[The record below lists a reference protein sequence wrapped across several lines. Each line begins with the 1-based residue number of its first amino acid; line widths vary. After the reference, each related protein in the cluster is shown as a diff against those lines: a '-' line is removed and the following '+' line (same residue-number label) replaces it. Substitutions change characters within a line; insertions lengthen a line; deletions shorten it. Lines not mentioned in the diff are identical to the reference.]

1 MDAHGGNM
9 SDDAR
14 DGLMLNQARVDA
26 MTAAGLWQERT
37 VLDYL
42 DDRLRDQPDKVY
54 VTDHNAMT
62 GRSTSLS
69 FRNLE
74 RVSTR
79 IAAGLSAHGI
89 GAGDVVAMQLPNWWE
104 MLALHIACMRIGAIT
119 NPLMPIFREHELE
132 FMLSFAE
139 TKAVVIPQRF
149 RDFEY
154 EPMLQGLSAS
164 LPALEH
170 IFVVG
175 GTGERAFEAQL
186 LNKPW
191 EDEVDTKALFE
202 RVRPSANDVIEYCY
216 TSGTSGRPK
225 AVMHTSNT
233 LFSCLG
239 GALALEFD
247 ENDVVLM
254 GSPLAH
260 QTGFLFGGLLPLK
273 LGARLVLMDIWNA
286 AEAAKL
292 IHTEGVT
299 MTMGATPFLSDLTYT
314 NALDRYPPDTLSV
327 FICGGAPIPRP
338 LVQAGSERLGASIV
352 AGWGMSENGL
362 VSSTRRSDAAEKVFE
377 TDGLPWPGMRLRVI
391 DEDGAELG
399 PDKDGILQANG
410 AANFVGYLNRPQA
423 YDTDADGWFNTGDI
437 ARIDGDGYV
446 TITGRAK
453 DIIIRGG
460 ENIPVAEV
468 ESTLFSHEAVDKVAV
483 VAMPDARLGERACA
497 FVTLHGDATWDLDA
511 MRVHLQSCGLT
522 KNYWPEHLE
531 ILSAMPMTPSG
542 KIQKYKLREQATSLS
557 A

>member
-1 MDAHGGNM
+1 M

-14 DGLMLNQARVDA
+14 NGLILSQSRVAA
-26 MTAAGLWQERT
+26 MTSAGLWQNCT

-42 DDRLRDQPDKVY
+42 EDRLRDQPDKVY
-54 VTDHNAMT
+54 VTDQNAMT

-69 FRNLE
+69 FRNLD
-74 RVSTR
+74 RLSRR

-89 GAGDVVAMQLPNWWE
+89 SAGDVVAMQLPNWWE

-132 FMLSFAE
+132 FMLSFAQ
-139 TKAVVIPQRF
+139 TKAVVIPRRF
-149 RDFEY
+149 RNFDY
-154 EPMLQGLSAS
+154 EPMLQGLSSS
-164 LPALEH
+164 LPSLEH

-175 GTGERAFEAQL
+175 GDGETSFEARL
-186 LNKPW
+186 VNEPW
-191 EDEVDTKALFE
+191 EDRVDTQALFASA
-202 RVRPSANDVIEYCY
+202 RPLPNDVIEYCY
-216 TSGTSGRPK
+216 TSGTSGQPK

-233 LFSCLG
+233 LFACLG
-239 GALALEFD
+239 GALALDLD
-247 ENDVVLM
+247 ERDVVFM

-260 QTGFLFGGLLPLK
+260 QTGFLFGGLMPLM
-273 LGARLVLMDIWNA
+273 LGARLVLMDVWNA

-314 NALDRYPPDTLSV
+314 NALDRYPPDTLDV

-338 LVQAGSERLGASIV
+338 LVQAATERLGANIV

-362 VSSTRRSDAAEKVFE
+362 VTTTRRNDAAQKVLE
-377 TDGLPWPGMRLRVI
+377 TDGLPWTGMRARVVDDTGAVLGP
-391 DEDGAELG
+391 DEDGT
-399 PDKDGILQANG
+399 LQVNG
-410 AANFVGYLNRPQA
+410 AANFVGYLKRPQA
-423 YDTDADGWFNTGDI
+423 YDTDAEGWFNTGDV
-437 ARIDGDGYV
+437 ARIDPDGYV

-460 ENIPVAEV
+460 ENVPVAEV
-468 ESTLFSHEAVDKVAV
+468 ESTLFLHDAVDKVAV
-483 VAMPDARLGERACA
+483 VAMPDDRLGERACA

-511 MRVHLQSCGLT
+511 MRKHLQDHGLT
-522 KNYWPEHLE
+522 KDYWPERLE
-531 ILSAMPMTPSG
+531 VLPEMPMTPSG
-542 KIQKYKLREQATSLS
+542 KIQKYKLRERAKSLS

>member
-1 MDAHGGNM
+1 MSNDAH
-9 SDDAR
+9 
-14 DGLMLNQARVDA
+14 DGLMLSQARIEA
-26 MTAAGLWQERT
+26 MTAAGLWHERT
-37 VLDYL
+37 VLDCL
-42 DDRLRDQPDKVY
+42 EDRLREQPDKVF

-69 FRNLE
+69 FRNLN

-79 IAAGLSAHGI
+79 LAAGLSAHGI
-89 GAGDVVAMQLPNWWE
+89 SAGDVVAMQLPNWWE

-119 NPLMPIFREHELE
+119 NPLMPIFRERELE
-132 FMLSFAE
+132 FMLSFAR
-139 TKAVVIPQRF
+139 TKAVVIPRQF

-154 EPMLQGLSAS
+154 EPMLQSLRDS
-164 LPALEH
+164 LPSLEH
-170 IFVVG
+170 VFVVG
-175 GTGERAFEAQL
+175 GNGEAAFEARL
-186 LNKPW
+186 LNQPW
-191 EDEVDTKALFE
+191 EDRVDTRALFASA
-202 RVRPSANDVIEYCY
+202 RPSANDVIEYCY

-233 LFSCLG
+233 LFCCLG
-239 GALALEFD
+239 GALALDLD
-247 ENDVVLM
+247 ERDVVLM

-260 QTGFLFGGLLPLK
+260 QTGFLFGGLMPLM
-273 LGARLVLMDIWNA
+273 LGARLVLMDVWNA

-314 NALDRYPPDTLSV
+314 NALDRYPPDTLDV

-338 LVQAGSERLGASIV
+338 LVQAAKQRLGASIV

-362 VSSTRRSDAAEKVFE
+362 VTSTRRNDAAQKVLE
-377 TDGLPWPGMRLRVI
+377 TDGLPWPGMRLRVV
-391 DEDGAELG
+391 DEHGTELG
-399 PDKDGILQANG
+399 PDLDGTLQANG

-423 YDTDADGWFNTGDI
+423 YDTDAEGWFNTGDV
-437 ARIDGDGYV
+437 ARIDADGYV

-468 ESTLFSHEAVDKVAV
+468 ESTLFAHAGVDKVAV

-497 FVTLHGDATWDLDA
+497 FVTLHGDASWDLAA
-511 MRVHLQSCGLT
+511 MRAHLEACGLT
-522 KNYWPEHLE
+522 RNYWPERLQV
-531 ILSAMPMTPSG
+531 LPVMPMTPSG
-542 KIQKYKLREQATSLS
+542 KIQKYILREQAQSLR